1 MRLYHFAFVLSAL
14 AWGHVLAQPAKPPK
28 VQGPWMD
35 KTLPPDKR
43 ADMLIAQMTLDEKIQ
58 LVHGTGWGAMRPGAP
73 VPPGSNEGAG
83 FVPGIERL
91 GIPPINMADSAVGVR
106 MAAGE
111 SRYATLLPSTLGAAA
126 SFDPEAAFLYGSVI
140 GRELRDQG
148 YNMSIGGG
156 VDLIREPR
164 NGRNFEYASEDPILA
179 GTLVGQLARGVQ
191 SNRIMGDIK
200 HYVLNDQETGR
211 NVLDAVLDP
220 RALRETDLLAFQIAI
235 TLAHPAGVMCSYNR
249 VNGDYACE
257 NAFTLNQVL
266 KHDWGLKGFVLSDW
280 AGTHSTVKAALAGL
294 DMDQPGD
301 DGYFSESLKQA
312 VQDGKVPEA
321 RLDDMVHRIVR
332 SMFSSGVID
341 GPLV

>member
-1 MRLYHFAFVLSAL
+1 MRLYHFAFVLFAL

-140 GRELRDQG
+140 GRELRDPG
-148 YNMSIGGG
+148 YNMSLGGG
-156 VDLIREPR
+156 GGEPLCHA
-164 NGRNFEYASEDPILA
+164 ASIHT
-179 GTLVGQLARGVQ
+179 GCGGQLRSRGGISLWLGDRPRAARPGLQHVHRRRRGSHPRAPQ
-191 SNRIMGDIK
+191 RAQFRICRRRS
-200 HYVLNDQETGR
+200 HTGR
-211 NVLDAVLDP
+211 NHGRP
-220 RALRETDLLAFQIAI
+220 THERLAG
-235 TLAHPAGVMCSYNR
+235 PAG
-249 VNGDYACE
+249 
-257 NAFTLNQVL
+257 
-266 KHDWGLKGFVLSDW
+266 
-280 AGTHSTVKAALAGL
+280 
-294 DMDQPGD
+294 
-301 DGYFSESLKQA
+301 DG
-312 VQDGKVPEA
+312 
-321 RLDDMVHRIVR
+321 RH
-332 SMFSSGVID
+332 
-341 GPLV
+341 